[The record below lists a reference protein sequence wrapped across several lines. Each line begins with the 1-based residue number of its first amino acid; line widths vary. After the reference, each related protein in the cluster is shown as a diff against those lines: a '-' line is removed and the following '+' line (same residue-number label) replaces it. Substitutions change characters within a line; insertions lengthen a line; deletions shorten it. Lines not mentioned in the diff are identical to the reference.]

1 MKKLLLYDSIY
12 HDRMLDSERKRAMEL
27 NINMPSYFT
36 QRYGIDDE
44 VYRFCQKVQ
53 AYFKDKE
60 YSDTLHTIG
69 IAPAAAPREL
79 YDDGAWTESV
89 RLIGNKSCA
98 IISIRMDFE
107 EYYHADSVEKIR
119 LIKMIILKAVKKIK
133 SKGKFDYD
141 AFERDFDEAL

>member
-1 MKKLLLYDSIY
+1 
-12 HDRMLDSERKRAMEL
+12 MEL
-27 NINMPSYFT
+27 NINMPAYFK
-36 QRYGIDDE
+36 QHYGIDDE

-79 YDDGAWTESV
+79 YDDGAWAESV
-89 RLIGNKSCA
+89 RLISGKSCA
-98 IISIRMDFE
+98 MISIRMDFE
-107 EYYHADSVEKIR
+107 EYYRADSAERIR
-119 LIKMIILKAVKKIK
+119 LTKMMILKAVKKIQ

-141 AFERDFDEAL
+141 AFERDFDAIRLKI